1 MKKFQKLLFTF
12 LILVSIPVSLILLNQ
27 KTNFL
32 GKAFGTKA
40 DIVIDAGNVVGGKSE
55 TWRYLAQGGEERGR
69 QLLPVI
75 DMTKALQPKYI
86 RIDHIFD
93 YYNVV
98 SKDGS
103 GKLNFNWTELDFI
116 IGDIRKT
123 GAKPFISL
131 SYMPPSISKGGDTVD
146 VPANWADWE
155 VLVKTTIEH
164 ISGKSNL
171 AISDVY
177 YEVWNEPDLF
187 GGYKI
192 TGEKSYLDLYIH
204 SARGAREAGN
214 VNSFKLGGP
223 ATTGFYENWM
233 NKLIIFCKENN
244 VKLDFISWHRY
255 SLNLDDYEQDFEG
268 TSNYQGLETV
278 ISELGPNSENSDVND
293 NYFGAIHTIATA
305 ITLEGKVDKLFN
317 FEIKDGPGPTKNWG
331 RWGILT
337 HEKFGT
343 PEIKPR
349 YRAIQFLNNLNGGQ
363 NLSVS
368 GNGSWVKVIAKEKNG
383 KTVFLIVNYD
393 NHGKHREA
401 VPVKVINLKS
411 NEFNLKRI
419 DFSGKVS
426 EQKIKSETNSY
437 DVLLTFEPNTASIFE
452 ISY

>member
-1 MKKFQKLLFTF
+1 MKNTKKLLFTF
-12 LILVSIPVSLILLNQ
+12 IILASVPISLILLNQ
-27 KTNFL
+27 KTNFF

-40 DIVIDAGNVVGGKSE
+40 NIIIDAGNIVGGKSE
-55 TWRYLAQGGEERGR
+55 NWRYLAQGGEERGR

-75 DMTKALQPKYI
+75 DLTRALQPKYI
-86 RIDHIFD
+86 RIDHVFD

-103 GKLNFNWTELDFI
+103 GKLNFNWAEFDLYLE
-116 IGDIRKT
+116 DIKSI

-131 SYMPPSISKGGDTVD
+131 SYMPPSISKSGDVNDYPT
-146 VPANWADWE
+146 NWEDWE
-155 VLVKTTIEH
+155 TVVKTTIEH
-164 ISGKSNL
+164 VSGRSNL

-204 SARGAREAGN
+204 SAKGAKEANN
-214 VNSFKLGGP
+214 VNSFKFGGP

-244 VKLDFISWHRY
+244 VRLDFISWHRY

-268 TSNYQGLETV
+268 ASHYSGLETV
-278 ISELGPNSENSDVND
+278 ISELGPDSENNDVND
-293 NYFGAIHTIATA
+293 NYFGAMHTIATA
-305 ITLEGKVDKLFN
+305 VTLEGKVDKLFN

-331 RWGILT
+331 RWGIIT

-343 PEIKPR
+343 PEVKPR
-349 YRAIQFLNNLNGGQ
+349 YRAIQFLNNLNGGT
-363 NLSVS
+363 NIFVS
-368 GNGSWVKVIAKEKNG
+368 GNGSWIKAIAKEKNG
-383 KTVFLIVNYD
+383 KVIFLIVNYD
-393 NHGKHREA
+393 NQGKNREA